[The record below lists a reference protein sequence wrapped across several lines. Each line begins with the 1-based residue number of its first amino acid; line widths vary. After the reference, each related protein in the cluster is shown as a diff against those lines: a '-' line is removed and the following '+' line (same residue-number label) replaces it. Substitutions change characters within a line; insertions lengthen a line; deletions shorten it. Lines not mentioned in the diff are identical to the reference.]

1 MSYNIEI
8 QKIRTDGRPI
18 AIPTAN
24 NHCLPSLQRRTSMRV
39 FSHKHTTNEGDPT
52 PIVLGGS
59 GPKTF
64 LAILLV
70 PVVRPS

>member
-1 MSYNIEI
+1 MFYYKNN
-8 QKIRTDGRPI
+8 QKIRTDRRRI
-18 AIPTAN
+18 AILTVN
-24 NHCLPSLQRRTSMRV
+24 NHCLPSLQRRTSTW
-39 FSHKHTTNEGDPT
+39 FFLHNYTTNEGDPT